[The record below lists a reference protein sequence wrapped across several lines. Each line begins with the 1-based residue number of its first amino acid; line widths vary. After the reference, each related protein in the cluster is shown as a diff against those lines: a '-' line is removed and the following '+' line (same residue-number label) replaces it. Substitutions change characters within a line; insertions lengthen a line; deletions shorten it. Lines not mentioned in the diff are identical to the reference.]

1 MLRHNLIPVAPPQ
14 YWVLWVTFQYIPR
27 EEKTNMTTSIRYPL
41 GRAWVTLECQGVKE
55 AIRALSEYAEVF
67 RETQCGLCQSD
78 QVIPTH
84 RQAKGYD
91 FYEMECLSCG
101 AVLSFGQ
108 TKEGGRLFPK
118 RKNADGYEIGKD
130 GWHQYQGTQAEGGPF

>member
-1 MLRHNLIPVAPPQ
+1 MNAKVRMQVGRV
-14 YWVLWVTFQYIPR
+14 WVEVDAG
-27 EEKTNMTTSIRYPL
+27 S
-41 GRAWVTLECQGVKE
+41 VKD
-55 AIRALSEYAEVF
+55 AIRGISDYAEF
-67 RETQCGLCQSD
+67 FSHTTCGMCGDQNARPSHRE
-78 QVIPTH
+78 
-84 RQAKGYD
+84 AKGYD

-130 GWHQYQGTQAEGGPF
+130 GWHQYQGTQTDGGPF